1 MPLNVSAV
9 VVDSAVASVIFALG
23 VAWAPVVVMV
33 SAVSGVSAAAVLTAV
48 NVPEAKDP
56 ALARV
61 FAVLPSLQLLIS
73 LLLLF
78 PRFLCSGCCWSLCCS
93 GRPWCCWCINL
104 MIVTPYWYNW

>member
-48 NVPEAKDP
+48 NVPEAKT
-56 ALARV
+56 
-61 FAVLPSLQLLIS
+61 LLWLES
-73 LLLLF
+73 LLF
-78 PRFLCSGCCWSLCCS
+78 C
-93 GRPWCCWCINL
+93 RP
-104 MIVTPYWYNW
+104 YNC

>member
-48 NVPEAKDP
+48 NVPEAKT
-56 ALARV
+56 
-61 FAVLPSLQLLIS
+61 LLWLES
-73 LLLLF
+73 LLF
-78 PRFLCSGCCWSLCCS
+78 C
-93 GRPWCCWCINL
+93 RP
-104 MIVTPYWYNW
+104 YNY